1 MRAQGER
8 LGIFRVELL
17 HDLGPEQAG
26 GPHLGDF
33 HEVVHA
39 DSPEERQPGRE
50 RVDAHACVHSRT
62 QILQSVGQRV
72 RQLDVGRRAG
82 FLHMVARN
90 GDRVEFR
97 HVLRRVFEDVGDDLH
112 REFGRVDIGV
122 ADHEL
127 LEDVVLDRA
136 AQLLERATLLQP
148 RHDVERQYGQHGAV
162 HRHRD
167 GHLVERNAVEQ
178 HFHILD
184 RADRHAR
191 FAHVAHDARMVGV
204 VAAVRGQVER
214 YGQSLLSRSE
224 VAAVKRVRLLGG
236 RETGVLTD
244 RPRAHHVHRAV
255 RAAQERSDAGG
266 VVQVFHALEVRGGVG
281 PLHGDVLGGHPRL
294 RFGALL
300 RVAGLSGGAVRIC
313 QV

>member
-1 MRAQGER
+1 MDQFPCLVHDLVGQRLHVVGAGPRVDAARDVGLLLNVDLGVAGDAGREVGRQGDRLVERVRVQALRVAERGAHRLDGRTGHVVERVLLGERPARRLRMRAQGER

-136 AQLLERATLLQP
+136 AQLLERATLL
-148 RHDVERQYGQHGAV
+148 
-162 HRHRD
+162 
-167 GHLVERNAVEQ
+167 
-178 HFHILD
+178 
-184 RADRHAR
+184 
-191 FAHVAHDARMVGV
+191 
-204 VAAVRGQVER
+204 
-214 YGQSLLSRSE
+214 
-224 VAAVKRVRLLGG
+224 
-236 RETGVLTD
+236 
-244 RPRAHHVHRAV
+244 
-255 RAAQERSDAGG
+255 
-266 VVQVFHALEVRGGVG
+266 
-281 PLHGDVLGGHPRL
+281 
-294 RFGALL
+294 
-300 RVAGLSGGAVRIC
+300 
-313 QV
+313 